1 MNDSNRTSLLQ
12 VEDLAVEFRTEDG
25 IARAVD
31 GVGFTVYEGE
41 TLGLVGESGSGK
53 SVTAMSLLGLVP
65 SPPGRLRSGTATFRD
80 RDLLRLKGRELRK
93 VRGGDIGVVFQDPMT
108 ALNPVIRIG
117 HQINE
122 TLLLHDRK
130 LGSRRATERSVELL
144 RLVGVPH
151 PETTVRMYPHELSG
165 GMRQRVMIAIA
176 IANDPALLIAD
187 EPTTALDV
195 TIQAQVL
202 GMLRKAQQETG
213 AATLL
218 ITHDLGV
225 VAELAARVI
234 VMYAGRIM
242 EEGPVRRIF
251 ARPRHPYT
259 TGLLASLPRLDRDE
273 KTLRPIGGNPP
284 SLLTAQPGCPFE
296 PRCALGRG
304 RELCQTV
311 RPELVRVG
319 DDHTTACHFHAELP

>member
-1 MNDSNRTSLLQ
+1 MLLD
-12 VEDLAVEFRTEDG
+12 VKDLAVDFRTEAG
-25 IARAVD
+25 VARAVD
-31 GVGFTVYEGE
+31 GVSLTMDEGE
-41 TLGLVGESGSGK
+41 TLALVGESGSGK

-65 SPPGRLRSGTATFRD
+65 SPPGRLRSGTASFGD
-80 RDLLRLKGRELRK
+80 RDLLRLRGRELRR
-93 VRGGDIGVVFQDPMT
+93 VRGGEIGVVFQDPMT

-122 TLLLHDRK
+122 TLLLHNRK
-130 LGSRRATERSVELL
+130 LGSRRATERSIELL
-144 RLVGVPH
+144 RLVGVPQ
-151 PETTVRMYPHELSG
+151 PETTVRRYPHELSG

-176 IANDPALLIAD
+176 IANEPALLIAD

-202 GMLRKAQQETG
+202 ALLRKAQHETG

-225 VAELAARVI
+225 VAEMAARVI

-242 EEGPVRRIF
+242 EEGPVGEIF

-259 TGLLASLPRLDRDE
+259 SGLLASLPRLDRE
-273 KTLRPIGGNPP
+273 EETLQPISGNPP
-284 SLLTAQPGCPFE
+284 SLLSALPGCPFE
-296 PRCALGRG
+296 PRCALGKG
-304 RELCQTV
+304 RDLCRTV
-311 RPELVRVG
+311 RPELVPVNTG
-319 DDHTTACHFHAELP
+319 HASACHFHAEVPAT

>member
-1 MNDSNRTSLLQ
+1 MLLD
-12 VEDLAVEFRTEDG
+12 VKDLAVDFRTEAG
-25 IARAVD
+25 VARAVD
-31 GVGFTVYEGE
+31 GVSFTMDEGE
-41 TLGLVGESGSGK
+41 TLALVGESGSGK

-65 SPPGRLRSGTATFRD
+65 SPPGRLRSGTASFGD
-80 RDLLRLKGRELRK
+80 RDLLRLRGRELRR
-93 VRGGDIGVVFQDPMT
+93 VRGGEIGVVFQDPMT

-117 HQINE
+117 NQINE
-122 TLLLHDRK
+122 TLLLHNRK
-130 LGSRRATERSVELL
+130 LGSRRATERSIELL
-144 RLVGVPH
+144 RLVGVPQ
-151 PETTVRMYPHELSG
+151 PDTTVRMYPHELSG

-176 IANDPALLIAD
+176 IANEPALLIAD

-202 GMLRKAQQETG
+202 ALLRKAQHETG

-225 VAELAARVI
+225 VAEMAARVI

-242 EEGPVRRIF
+242 EEGPVGVIF

-259 TGLLASLPRLDRDE
+259 SGLLASLPRLDRE
-273 KTLRPIGGNPP
+273 EETLQPIRGNPP
-284 SLLTAQPGCPFE
+284 SLLSALPGCPFE

-304 RELCQTV
+304 RDLCRTV
-311 RPELVRVG
+311 RPGLVQVDTG
-319 DDHTTACHFHAELP
+319 HASACHFHTEVPAT